1 MKLTFEEKKLLYTYG
16 CADLELT
23 RKRLYEIAGLTVDPD
38 QNKLV
43 LDFCRKLENETLAD
57 WYDQMF
63 YFVRAEMECY
73 TNMLL
78 LMQDIEEDED
88 WGPTIFDESEE
99 GKLIDDAG
107 KREGA
112 PHQTEQP
119 HRDSGTAH
127 SGGGFRRGQRDGAD
141 CKGHAGTARRP
152 AAAVGYRHP
161 EPGCAVCR
169 GCNF

>member
-43 LDFCRKLENETLAD
+43 LDFCRKLEDETLAD

-78 LMQDIEEDED
+78 LMQDIEDDED
-88 WGPTIFDESEE
+88 WGSTIFDESEE
-99 GKLIDDAG
+99 GELMTMFKLETMIYASED
-107 KREGA
+107 
-112 PHQTEQP
+112 
-119 HRDSGTAH
+119 GT
-127 SGGGFRRGQRDGAD
+127 SSVF
-141 CKGHAGTARRP
+141 TLNP
-152 AAAVGYRHP
+152 ALQKQLDTLASQHP
-161 EPGCAVCR
+161 EVCQRKAR
-169 GCNF
+169 GEAGGVTYQVRGAALAIQPVRVS